1 MPLTH
6 TWRIRKR
13 EREKMLSSEQITEIR
28 RMCDESFKFFAQT
41 FITHFGSFAR
51 YDPHFHDPLC
61 DFLQHAPTPDKLI
74 ILPRNTLKTTICTI
88 LYSLWRASRDTSR
101 RCLLNGNSE
110 DNARNNVSTIMGIIE
125 GNRLYGVLYPEVI
138 PQNFKK
144 GKWSASAANLTRAF
158 QHPNATFEAA
168 GTGTNVTGRRPTDIW
183 EDDTVYPKKDQMTQ
197 MEMMPTRDD
206 IQKAIGFHKLTL
218 PLLDDPR
225 TGERI
230 TVLTRWGSYD
240 LASYIIENETSGDGG
255 RYSVFD
261 QPAHNPE
268 TGELNYPAFYDEETL
283 RALKAGL
290 GSFMYQMLYENQ
302 PLSTEFMKIR
312 PEWIRYFYTDK
323 DGNHRSAENYPG
335 VKKGDVVC
343 AAKEGRHK
351 ITTDPA
357 DSPGEKEAQQCFSV
371 SIAATNCE
379 MGLFIEKYLRG
390 KWTDVQLARKTI
402 AMAIDLHI
410 THIVIEK
417 DRYPHMKNTFRIEAH
432 KYTDRLHI
440 GECHTKGRRKDA
452 DRIMKIAALA
462 EDGCLWLRRNMNEWE
477 NEAYTWPNGRTN
489 DLLDATTWQILDD
502 FKIQR
507 KKRVVEKTEQQAYN
521 TFSMDQI
528 LDSMNAGEER
538 YPTPFEEPPLSTDV
552 WEDNPAEEAPAR
564 MR

>member
-1 MPLTH
+1 
-6 TWRIRKR
+6 
-13 EREKMLSSEQITEIR
+13 MLSNEQLTEVR

-74 ILPRNTLKTTICTI
+74 ILPRNTLKTTLCTI
-88 LYSLWRASRDTSR
+88 LYALWKASRDTSR

-110 DNARNNVSTIMGIIE
+110 DNARNNVSTIMGIVE
-125 GNRLYGVLYPEVI
+125 GNRLFGALYPEVI

-144 GKWSASAANLTRAF
+144 GKWSASAANLTRSF

-206 IQKAIGFHKLTL
+206 IEKAIGFHKLTL

-240 LASYIIENETSGDGG
+240 LAHYIMENETSGDGG

-268 TGELNYPAFYDEETL
+268 TGELNYPAFYDEDTL
-283 RALKAGL
+283 RALKAGM
-290 GSFMYQMLYENQ
+290 GSFMYAMLYENN

-323 DGNHRSAENYPG
+323 EGNHRSAEKYPG
-335 VKKGDVVC
+335 IEKGEVVC
-343 AAKEGRHK
+343 GVKEGRGK
-351 ITTDPA
+351 ITVDAADP
-357 DSPGEKEAQQCFSV
+357 PGHKSAQQCFSV
-371 SIAATNCE
+371 SVAATDCE
-379 MGLFIEKYLRG
+379 NGLFIEKYERG
-390 KWTDVQLARKTI
+390 KWSDVQLAKKTVR
-402 AMAIDLHI
+402 MAHDLFI
-410 THIVIEK
+410 TQIKIEK
-417 DRYPHMKNTFRIEAH
+417 DRYPHLKNTFKLEADRH
-432 KYTDRLHI
+432 EDRLSI
-440 GECHTKGRRKDA
+440 GECSTKGRRKDE
-452 DRIMKIAALA
+452 DRIMKIAAIA
-462 EDGCLWLRRNMNEWE
+462 EDGRLWLRRTMNEWE

-489 DLLDATTWQILDD
+489 DLLDATAWHIIDEKMPQKVTRQ
-502 FKIQR
+502 KV
-507 KKRVVEKTEQQAYN
+507 KREQKYN
-521 TFSMDQI
+521 VFSMDQI
-528 LDSMNAGEER
+528 LNSMTPLQR
-538 YPTPFEEPPLSTDV
+538 FPTPFTEASISGDR
-552 WEDNPAEEAPAR
+552 WEDNKH
-564 MR
+564 

>member
-1 MPLTH
+1 MKLTVEE
-6 TWRIRKR
+6 IGAAR
-13 EREKMLSSEQITEIR
+13 EMA
-28 RMCDESFKFFAQT
+28 DESFKFFAQT

-61 DFLQHAPTPDKLI
+61 DFLQFAPTPDKLI
-74 ILPRNTLKTTICTI
+74 ILPRNSLKTTICTI
-88 LYSLWRASRDTSR
+88 LYSLWKASRDTSR

-110 DNARNNVSTIMGIIE
+110 DNARNNVSTIMGIVE
-125 GNRLYGVLYPEVI
+125 GNRLFAAMYPEVI

-144 GKWSASAANLTRAF
+144 GRWSASAADLNTNFR
-158 QHPNATFEAA
+158 HPNATFEAA

-218 PLLDDPR
+218 PLLDDPK

-240 LASYIIENETSGDGG
+240 LAHYIMENETSGDGG

-268 TGELNYPAFYDEETL
+268 TGELNYPGFYDEETL
-283 RALKAGL
+283 RALKAGM
-290 GSFMYQMLYENQ
+290 GSFMYTMLYENN

-312 PEWIRYFYTDK
+312 PEWIRYFYTDEE
-323 DGNHRSAENYPG
+323 GNHRSAEEYPG
-335 VKKGDVVC
+335 IKKGSVVC
-343 AAKEGRHK
+343 GVKEGRPK

-357 DSPGEKEAQQCFSV
+357 DPPGQKESQQCFSV
-371 SIAATNCE
+371 SVAATNCE
-379 MGLFIEKYLRG
+379 NGLFIERYIRG
-390 KWTDVQLARKTI
+390 KYTDVQLARKTVQ
-402 AMAIDLHI
+402 MAIDLQMTQI
-410 THIVIEK
+410 KIEK

-432 KYTDRLHI
+432 KHTDRLHV
-440 GECHTKGRRKDA
+440 GECATRGRRKDE

-462 EDGCLWLRRNMNEWE
+462 EDGLLWLRRNMNEWE

-489 DLLDATTWQILDD
+489 DLLDATAWQILDD
-502 FKIQR
+502 FKIQ
-507 KKRVVEKTEQQAYN
+507 KKRRKEEKKVEHKYN

-528 LDSMNAGEER
+528 LDSLDLNER
-538 YPTPFEEPPLSTDV
+538 RYLTPFDESSLLRSEKWSD
-552 WEDNPAEEAPAR
+552 EPAR
-564 MR
+564 ELVARGFVR